1 VKEIAE
7 SNWLGGERPD
17 PVFNRLTDDIH
28 EAVKQFDAVNPQRQ
42 IANVLAFVNRD
53 PMCGAEDLRGVL
65 TGAALTTSGE
75 KLLIYEKYAL
85 GRIREERFR
94 IDVYLWLEESGV
106 FQVLLNDG
114 DRRHSDRL
122 RSEFETMVAGLEGH
136 QNLMGMK
143 KPPSIGLI
151 GLGIVSLALGTPLV
165 SQGNEFKCGY
175 SRKIECS
182 ASGCQENA
190 WAQPTSCFERLTHWS
205 QRRSALMA
213 RRSLP
218 QSDDV
223 IPKGAHQ

>member
-1 VKEIAE
+1 MNDAEAFVDERFRAFGFRPEPFSKSEMRAGKTPDRRVYRGGELIFLLEVKEIAE

-136 QNLMGMK
+136 QN
-143 KPPSIGLI
+143 
-151 GLGIVSLALGTPLV
+151 
-165 SQGNEFKCGY
+165 
-175 SRKIECS
+175 
-182 ASGCQENA
+182 
-190 WAQPTSCFERLTHWS
+190 
-205 QRRSALMA
+205 
-213 RRSLP
+213 
-218 QSDDV
+218 
-223 IPKGAHQ
+223 